1 MGDTLWDCLSSLFSL
16 FLLNQIVI
24 FKNLLWMRIVFI
36 FSLDT
41 LDIISQNE
49 KNVKMIDYVKK
60 DPML

>member
-1 MGDTLWDCLSSLFSL
+1 MGDALWDCLSSLFSL